1 MCYFEQPKGHELV
14 IQGMNVL
21 RNATNEYGYF
31 DAWLKMLDQTLYKEG
46 LGGEGEDVKRL
57 ITKFKNDTT
66 SIERAVKKNINSYF
80 LHAY

>member
-21 RNATNEYGYF
+21 RNVTNEYGYF

-46 LGGEGEDVKRL
+46 LGGNGEDVKRL

-66 SIERAVKKNINSYF
+66 SVERAVKKYI
-80 LHAY
+80 